1 MVGQGTIDLIRGG
14 DCGYAVA
21 SGNYEA
27 LTNVIANVVL
37 TNVDEF
43 KKKGINGRRMYENE
57 FTLDKCI
64 DHLEEIIS

>member
-43 KKKGINGRRMYENE
+43 KKKVLMVEECMRMN
-57 FTLDKCI
+57 LR
-64 DHLEEIIS
+64 